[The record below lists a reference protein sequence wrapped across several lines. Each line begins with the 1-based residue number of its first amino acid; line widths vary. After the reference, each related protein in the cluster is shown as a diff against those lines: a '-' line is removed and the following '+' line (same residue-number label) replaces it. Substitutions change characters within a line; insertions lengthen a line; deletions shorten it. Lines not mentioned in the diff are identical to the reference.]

1 MNFRGTLEMSLI
13 NCEIKLMLAWSVN
26 CVITN
31 STSAE
36 IFTTTDTIFVFTLN
50 IYISVVTLST
60 QDSMKLLEQLKSGI
74 KPMISY

>member
-1 MNFRGTLEMSLI
+1 MPLV
-13 NCEIKLMLAWSVN
+13 NCEINLILTWPKT